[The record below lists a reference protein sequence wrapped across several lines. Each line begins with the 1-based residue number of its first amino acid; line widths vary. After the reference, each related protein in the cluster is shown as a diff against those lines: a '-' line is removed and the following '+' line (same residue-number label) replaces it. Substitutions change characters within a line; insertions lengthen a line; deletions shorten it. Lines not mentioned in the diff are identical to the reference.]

1 MKNKLIQALI
11 LTFTLS
17 WGLALV
23 AKLLGLTYTGVNAV
37 IIGVPYM
44 FMPAISL
51 IILSKFFWKIPLK
64 EWGIKKPQNKWLLI
78 AFIFPFVLTFLTFLV
93 SLLFPGIKFQPGMEG
108 ILSQYATTMPPE
120 TLVAM
125 KSQISSL
132 GIFLPLIIIGQAL
145 VAGLT
150 VNAIAAFGEEFFWR
164 GFLLKQFKKLGWLK
178 STLIIGFIWGLW
190 HAPLILQGHN
200 YPNHPIT
207 GVFMMIIWCILLT
220 FPLIF
225 FTIKTKSVF
234 TAAFFHGLINA
245 VVGGAIL
252 WISGGNDLT
261 VGVTGLAGFITLLI
275 LNLILYFYDKKSS
288 QKVDYLLNDY

>member
-1 MKNKLIQALI
+1 
-11 LTFTLS
+11 
-17 WGLALV
+17 
-23 AKLLGLTYTGVNAV
+23 
-37 IIGVPYM
+37 M
-44 FMPAISL
+44 FMPSISL
-51 IILSKFFWKIPLK
+51 VILSKFFWKIPLK
-64 EWGIKKPQNKWLLI
+64 EWGIKKPQNKWLLV
-78 AFIFPFVLTFLTFLV
+78 AWLFPFVLTILTLLV

-108 ILSQYATTMPPE
+108 IFSKYATTMPPE
-120 TLVAM
+120 TLATM
-125 KSQISSL
+125 RDQISSL
-132 GIFLPLIIIGQAL
+132 GFLLPLIIIGQSL

-200 YPNHPIT
+200 YPEHPII

-225 FTIKTKSVF
+225 FTVKTKSVF

-275 LNLILYFYDKKSS
+275 LNLILFAINQKSTK
-288 QKVDYLLNDY
+288 KVDYLLSHEY